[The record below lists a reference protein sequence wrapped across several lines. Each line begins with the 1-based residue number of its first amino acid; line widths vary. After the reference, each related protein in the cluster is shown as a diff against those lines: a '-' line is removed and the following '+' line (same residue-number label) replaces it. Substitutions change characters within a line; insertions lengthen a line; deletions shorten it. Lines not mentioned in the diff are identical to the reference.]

1 LRTRGQDRESEAR
14 SRNQDSNA
22 LVHQVASIGFNEA
35 RSDHLDRSGID

>member
-22 LVHQVASIGFNEA
+22 LVHQVSIGFNEA